1 MADDTGTKQADY
13 PEIQAALNLYEA
25 RLAAE
30 QEHQK
35 IPGFSAG
42 VIFDQ
47 ELVWARGFGYADL
60 ASKRPADAH
69 TFYRVGSITKLFTAT
84 MLMQLRDAGKLH
96 LDDPLAKYLP
106 DFAIKSSFPDAKP
119 PTFRGVV
126 CHYSGLP
133 TESPGDYWGT
143 LEFPDLEA
151 ALASLEDAEM
161 AIPAFTE
168 FKYSNMGI
176 GMMGQ
181 TLARIAGEPY
191 RDYIT
196 NHILRPLGMNASG
209 FEPRDNP
216 AHATGYLAPGDEPEL
231 APWPMIGFAEPAGA
245 LSSSVEEM
253 AKFVSLQFRDGP
265 AGGSQIL
272 GGTSLREMHTPIAMT
287 PDWEM
292 GFGIGFGIRRSNGHV
307 TFGHGGGIHG
317 FTTQVVALPDYKLGV
332 IVFTNTSCNPD
343 KLAELGLDILVPV
356 LDRYGE
362 RAVERAERE
371 ATTPEEWAVYVGC
384 YQMEGLGTIE
394 ISLGKGCLIA
404 TMVRQPDFKLKL
416 KPAGEH
422 RFRSEEGRSNGEIV
436 SFELDDSGKSI
447 MLRLGSYPFARVEEE

>member
-1 MADDTGTKQADY
+1 MPENNTAEQAEY
-13 PEIQAALNLYEA
+13 PEFRAALDLYEA
-25 RLAAE
+25 KLAAE

-47 ELVWARGFGYADL
+47 DLVWAKGFGYADL
-60 ASKRPADAH
+60 ESKRPAGAG

-106 DFAIKSSFPDAKP
+106 DFRLKSSFPDARQ
-119 PTFRGVV
+119 PTFRQVV
-126 CHYSGLP
+126 CHASGLP
-133 TESPGDYWGT
+133 TESPGDYWAS

-161 AIPAFTE
+161 AIPAFTD

-176 GMMGQ
+176 GFMGQ
-181 TLARIAGEPY
+181 TLSRIAGEPY
-191 RDYIT
+191 RDYVT
-196 NHILRPLGMNASG
+196 SHILRPLGMNASG
-209 FEPRDNP
+209 FEPRQNS

-253 AKFVSLQFRDGP
+253 AKFISLQFRDGP
-265 AGGSQIL
+265 AGGSQVL
-272 GGTSLREMHTPIAMT
+272 GGTSLREMHTPVFMM
-287 PDWEM
+287 PDWQA
-292 GFGIGFGIRRSNGHV
+292 GVGIGFALHRSNGHV
-307 TFGHGGGIHG
+307 AFGHGGGIHG
-317 FTTQVVALPDYKLGV
+317 FTTNIVAVPDFKLGV

-343 KLAELGLDILVPV
+343 RLTELGLDILLPI

-362 RAVERAERE
+362 RARERADRE
-371 ATTPEEWAVYVGC
+371 ATTPEEWAIYAGR
-384 YQMEGLGTIE
+384 YHLDGLGTIE
-394 ISLGKGCLIA
+394 VALGKGCLIA
-404 TMVRQPDFKLKL
+404 TMLEHPDMKLTL
-416 KPAGEH
+416 RPVGEH
-422 RFRSEEGRSNGEIV
+422 RFQAEEGRTSGEIV
-436 SFELDDSGKSI
+436 SFDLDEAGNAIK
-447 MLRLGSYPFARVEEE
+447 LRLGSYPFDRVPEE

>member
-1 MADDTGTKQADY
+1 MPDNTTKPADL

-47 ELVWARGFGYADL
+47 DLVWSRGFGYADL
-60 ASKRPADAH
+60 ASKRPADAG

-96 LDDPLAKYLP
+96 LDDPLAEYLP
-106 DFAIKSSFPDAKP
+106 DFALKSPFPDP
-119 PTFRGVV
+119 RQPTFRQVV
-126 CHYSGLP
+126 CHAAGLP

-143 LEFPDLEA
+143 LDFPDLEE

-176 GMMGQ
+176 GFMGQ

-196 NHILRPLGMNASG
+196 NHILKPLGMNASG
-209 FEPRDNP
+209 FEPQQNP

-253 AKFVSLQFRDGP
+253 AKFISLQFRDGP

-272 GGTSLREMHTPIAMT
+272 GGTSLREMHTPLIMM
-287 PDWEM
+287 PDWQA
-292 GFGIGFGIRRSNGHV
+292 GYGIGFASHRSNGHTV
-307 TFGHGGGIHG
+307 FGHGGGIHG
-317 FTTQVVALPDYKLGV
+317 FTTNIVALPDHKLGL
-332 IVFTNTSCNPD
+332 IVFTNTGCNPD
-343 KLAELGLDILVPV
+343 SLTALGLDILVPV
-356 LDRYGE
+356 LDRYAE
-362 RAVERAERE
+362 RARERAERE
-371 ATTPEEWAVYVGC
+371 ATTPEEWAIYAGR
-384 YQMEGLGTIE
+384 YQMDGLGTIE
-394 ISLGKGCLIA
+394 VTLGKGSLVA
-404 TMVRQPDFKLKL
+404 VMVNHPETKLKL
-416 KPAGEH
+416 KPVGEH
-422 RFRSEEGRSNGEIV
+422 RFQAEDGRTAGEIV
-436 SFELDDSGKSI
+436 SFELDETGKAVK
-447 MLRLGSYPFARVEEE
+447 LRLGSYPFDRMADE

>member
-1 MADDTGTKQADY
+1 MAEDVGAKRAEY
-13 PEIQAALNLYEA
+13 PEMQAALNLYEA

-47 ELVWARGFGYADL
+47 DLVWARGFGYADL
-60 ASKRPADAH
+60 ESKRPADSG

-96 LDDPLAKYLP
+96 LDDPLSMYLP
-106 DFAIKSSFPDAKP
+106 DFAVKSAFADARQ
-119 PTFRGVV
+119 PTFRQVV
-126 CHYSGLP
+126 CHAAGLP
-133 TESPGDYWGT
+133 TESPGDYWAT
-143 LEFPDLEA
+143 LDFPNLEE

-168 FKYSNMGI
+168 FKYSNFGI

-181 TLARIAGEPY
+181 TLSRLAGEPY

-196 NHILRPLGMNASG
+196 NHVLRPLGMNESG
-209 FEPRDNP
+209 FEPRENP
-216 AHATGYLAPGDEPEL
+216 AHATGYLSPGDEPEL

-253 AKFVSLQFRDGP
+253 AKFISLQFRDGP

-272 GGTSLREMHTPIAMT
+272 GGTSLREMHTPLIMM
-287 PDWEM
+287 PDWQA
-292 GFGIGFGIRRSNGHV
+292 GYGIGFASHRSNGHV
-307 TFGHGGGIHG
+307 VVGHGGGIHG
-317 FTTQVVALPDYKLGV
+317 FTTNIVALPDYKLGL
-332 IVFTNTSCNPD
+332 IVFTNTGCNPD
-343 KLAELGLDILVPV
+343 KLTELGLDILVPI
-356 LDRYGE
+356 LDRFAE

-371 ATTPEEWAVYVGC
+371 ATTPEEWAVYTGR
-384 YQMEGLGTIE
+384 YQMDGLGTIE
-394 ISLGKGCLIA
+394 ISLGQGCLIA

-422 RFRSEEGRSNGEIV
+422 RFRSEEGRSSGEIV

-447 MLRLGSYPFARVEEE
+447 MLRLGSYPFARVEDE